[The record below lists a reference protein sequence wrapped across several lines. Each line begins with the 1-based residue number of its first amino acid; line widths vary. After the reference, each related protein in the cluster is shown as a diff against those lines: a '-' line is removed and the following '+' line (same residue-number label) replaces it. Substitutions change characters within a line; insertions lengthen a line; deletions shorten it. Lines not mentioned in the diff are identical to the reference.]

1 MTYQPPSGE
10 TPEAPNQPDG
20 RSNNQAMTI
29 GIIIALVAIGI
40 LIFFLLSDRTEMT
53 NRARSRPSRPRLPM
67 PVRPRPYQSRRWR
80 QPRIR
85 ARGRAVIPTPWAGFP
100 FFTVTSADGVN
111 VRNGP
116 GTEFAAVVTLPQN
129 TTGEV
134 TAITNDGQWLQM
146 IAPQATGGAG
156 WVAAGLV
163 TVNGLEN
170 VPVLPPPGGDATP
183 VPTPVPTEVPTA
195 TSEALAPI
203 VAFSA
208 DQTVIDAGT
217 CTTIRWQV
225 QNVSEVYVY
234 PAGEDWADSPVTG
247 EGSQEVCPEETTTY
261 ELRVVLPNGSV
272 DTRQLTVQVNQ
283 PEAPIDPLAGTAWT
297 LAALNVNQLP
307 VPDSTVTLGFST
319 DGVAAGNNGCN
330 DYSGTYVVD
339 GDSLTFGPI
348 TATEQACSE
357 ELAVQEGAYLT
368 ALASVAAYADAGGQL
383 SLLDSNGQEVLRFNE
398 TAAP

>member
-1 MTYQPPSGE
+1 MTYQPPSGG

-20 RSNNQAMTI
+20 GSNNQAMTI

-40 LIFFLLSDRTEMT
+40 LIFFLLS
-53 NRARSRPSRPRLPM
+53 NRNGNDESGAVPTFTPTAVDVAEATAVPE
-67 PVRPRPYQSRRWR
+67 PTAIPTADTGEGTAP
-80 QPRIR
+80 
-85 ARGRAVIPTPWAGFP
+85 VIPTPRAGFP

-116 GTEFAAVVTLPQN
+116 GTEFAAVVTLPQG

-134 TAITNDGQWLQM
+134 TAITNDGQWLQI
-146 IAPQATGGAG
+146 IAPQATGGVG

-170 VPVLPPPGGDATP
+170 VPVLPPPGGNATP
-183 VPTPVPTEVPTA
+183 VPTAVPTA

-234 PAGEDWADSPVTG
+234 PAGDDWADFPVTG

-261 ELRVVLPNGSV
+261 ELRVVLPDGSV
-272 DTRQLTVQVNQ
+272 DTRQLTIQVNQ
-283 PEAPIDPLAGTAWT
+283 PEAPADPLAGTAWT

-307 VPDSTVTLGFST
+307 LPDSTITLGFST
-319 DGVAAGNNGCN
+319 DGVAAGNAGCN
-330 DYSGTYVVD
+330 DYSGAYVVD

-348 TATEQACSE
+348 TATGQACSE

-368 ALASVAAYADAGGQL
+368 ALASVAAYANAGGQL
-383 SLLDSNGQEVLRFNE
+383 SLLDGSGQEVLRFNGT
-398 TAAP
+398 TAP